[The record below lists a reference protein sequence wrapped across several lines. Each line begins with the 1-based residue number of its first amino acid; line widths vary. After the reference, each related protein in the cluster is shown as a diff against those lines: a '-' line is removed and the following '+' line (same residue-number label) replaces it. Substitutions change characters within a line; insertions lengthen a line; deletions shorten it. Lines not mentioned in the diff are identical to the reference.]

1 LLLFVFR
8 LRNKSFSC
16 YNFNNLA
23 ASIKHKPIM
32 KIPMYQADAFTDKL
46 FGGNPAAVCMLEQ
59 WLSDELLQKIAFEN
73 NLSET
78 AYLIKDK
85 NDFHIRWFT
94 PGTEV
99 KLCGHATLASAH
111 ILFTVLGYTGNSITF
126 HSKSGPLTV
135 TKLDNGKLMLNF
147 PANIPEEIKEIPAGI
162 LEGLGIKA
170 APVFKTSFDYM
181 VVLPSQKTIEA
192 LAPDFKVLAQTPC
205 RGVITTA
212 KGDEAD
218 FVSRCFYPQSGID
231 EDPVT
236 GSAHTIM
243 VPYWAKQLNKTVM
256 KAIQVSK
263 RRGYLDCELAGDRVL
278 MSGYAVTYLRGEIE
292 V

>member
-1 LLLFVFR
+1 
-8 LRNKSFSC
+8 
-16 YNFNNLA
+16 
-23 ASIKHKPIM
+23 M
-32 KIPMYQADAFTDKL
+32 KIPIYQADAFTDKL
-46 FGGNPAAVCMLEQ
+46 FGGNPAAVCPLQ
-59 WLSDELLQKIAFEN
+59 DWLSDEVMQKIALEN

-78 AYLIKDK
+78 AFLVKEN
-85 NDFHIRWFT
+85 NDYHIRWFT

-111 ILFTVLGYTGNSITF
+111 ILFTVSGHSSDTITF
-126 HSKSGPLTV
+126 HSKSGPLKV
-135 TKLDNGKLMLNF
+135 TKLAGGKLMLDF
-147 PANIPEEIKEIPAGI
+147 PSNTPEEIKEIPKGI
-162 LEGLGIKA
+162 FEGLGIDP

-181 VVLPSQKTIEA
+181 VVLPSQKIIEA
-192 LAPDFKVLAQTPC
+192 LTPDFKVLAQAPC
-205 RGVITTA
+205 RGVIATA
-212 KGDEAD
+212 KGEDVD

-243 VPYWAKQLNKTVM
+243 VPYWAKQLGKTNM
-256 KAIQVSK
+256 KAIQLSK

-278 MSGYAVTYLRGEIE
+278 MSGNAVTYLRGEIE